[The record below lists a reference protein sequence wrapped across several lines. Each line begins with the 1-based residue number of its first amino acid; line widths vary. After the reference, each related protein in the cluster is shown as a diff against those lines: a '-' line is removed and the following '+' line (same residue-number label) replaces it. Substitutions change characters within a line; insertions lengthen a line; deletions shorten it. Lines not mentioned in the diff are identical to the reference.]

1 MTLNRKQLGAEGEER
16 ASLYLQEQGY
26 IILQRNWR
34 CSSGELD
41 IIASKDNQ
49 LVFVEVRTR
58 TVYAQGSG
66 VNRYGSVLEA
76 ITPRKQIQLRRL
88 AEIYLYQAKLRNIS
102 LRFDVVLVERSGEQ
116 YSMNHI
122 KHAF

>member
-1 MTLNRKQLGAEGEER
+1 MTLNRKQLGAQGEER
-16 ASLYLQEQGY
+16 ASLYLQEQDY
-26 IILQRNWR
+26 IIVQRNWR

-41 IIASKDNQ
+41 IIARDGNQ

-58 TVYAQGSG
+58 TVYAQGAG

-76 ITPRKQIQLRRL
+76 ITSRKQMQLRRL
-88 AEIYLYQAKLRNIS
+88 AQIYLYQSKLYNIS
-102 LRFDVVLVERSGEQ
+102 LRFDVVLVERSGEH
-116 YSMNHI
+116 YAVNHI